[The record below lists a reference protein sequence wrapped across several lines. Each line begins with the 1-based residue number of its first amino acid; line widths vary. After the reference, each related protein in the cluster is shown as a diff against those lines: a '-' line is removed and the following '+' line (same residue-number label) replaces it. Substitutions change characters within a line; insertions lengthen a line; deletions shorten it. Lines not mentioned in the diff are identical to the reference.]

1 MRHVCILSLEKV
13 ISVISILLLLISL
26 VLFSLLHTDISK
38 LGTVNIDLTKW
49 LDVGFYLWQWAWYS
63 LIAGTVLNILAFVL
77 RMKKTN

>member
-1 MRHVCILSLEKV
+1 MKKSEKV

-38 LGTVNIDLTKW
+38 LGTTGTVDLTKW
-49 LDVGFYLWQWAWYS
+49 LDAGFYLWQWAWYS